1 MAEGQPGY
9 GCGDG
14 GDVIC
19 VALLRM
25 ADGVAGVEEK
35 KQDEG
40 ESVEAGRGGEAS
52 VQNRLS
58 TKTWMNLYRL
68 A

>member
-1 MAEGQPGY
+1 M
-9 GCGDG
+9 
-14 GDVIC
+14 IC